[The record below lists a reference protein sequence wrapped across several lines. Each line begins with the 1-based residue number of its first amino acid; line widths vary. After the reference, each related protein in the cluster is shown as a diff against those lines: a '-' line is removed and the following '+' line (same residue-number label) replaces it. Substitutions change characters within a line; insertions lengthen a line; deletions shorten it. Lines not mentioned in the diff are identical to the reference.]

1 MTKVAIKVVQ
11 VNKKGLFV
19 NLLEVLSSKKIVILV
34 KFEIKLQNQ
43 INLTRQKK
51 LIFKILKK
59 INVSLNQLPLC

>member
-1 MTKVAIKVVQ
+1 VTKVAIKVVQ

-43 INLTRQKK
+43 INLTQQKK

-59 INVSLNQLPLC
+59 FLKDSLC